1 MTVLENLMVQN
12 HFQSSVENDSL
23 TLGLP
28 ELDIEAVFFITDS
41 PESFSYFAP
50 LSHSKAFDAP
60 IRVFALSVLPCRF
73 SYGFEFYYTF
83 GHEARIIGH

>member
-41 PESFSYFAP
+41 PESFSYFTP
-50 LSHSKAFDAP
+50 LAHSKGLRCSDTCICP
-60 IRVFALSVLPCRF
+60 IRSTLPILLRF
-73 SYGFEFYYTF
+73 
-83 GHEARIIGH
+83 